1 MRTLLLLLFLGMSS
15 LFVSSQQTY
24 LQADHMRSRTELY
37 SSLIKTLKVSNDE
50 ASSHV
55 QGIAVDIENG
65 YIYFYTSH
73 FSEFQFKYQEQTNDD
88 NPTAPTAPAAT
99 RY

>member
-65 YIYFYTSH
+65 YIYFSFTT
-73 FSEFQFKYQEQTNDD
+73 KLIQTDLYGRILGSVFLT
-88 NPTAPTAPAAT
+88 PK
-99 RY
+99 R